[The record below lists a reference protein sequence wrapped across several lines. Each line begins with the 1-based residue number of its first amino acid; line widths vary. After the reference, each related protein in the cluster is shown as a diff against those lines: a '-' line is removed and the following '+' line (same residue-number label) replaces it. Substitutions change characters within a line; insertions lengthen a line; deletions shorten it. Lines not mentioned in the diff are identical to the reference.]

1 MCKILVHFSTWKKQ
15 KYNNALEIYNILL
28 CSVEYVKVSLILFYL
43 SGKYTCPY
51 PRLTNVN
58 TAKSNKIKL

>member
-28 CSVEYVKVSLILFYL
+28 CSVEYVKFHLFYSTL
-43 SGKYTCPY
+43 
-51 PRLTNVN
+51 VEN
-58 TAKSNKIKL
+58 TLAPILD